1 MSMELLDF
9 LRETQAE
16 VREQVSGGAPFAEMV
31 FSEIV
36 MQHMAGAGMTLNP
49 WKFATSRQI
58 TGGRYSG

>member
-36 MQHMAGAGMTLNP
+36 MQHMADAGMTFESVEVCHF
-49 WKFATSRQI
+49 KA
-58 TGGRYSG
+58 